1 MAGER
6 VMLSKMLTHHV
17 ELHRGLG
24 FKFRTQHGLLRS
36 FVSFAE
42 AHGDTFVH
50 VDRVL
55 EWARQAPS
63 SPQRRNRLV
72 TVRRFA
78 LALHAEDAQ
87 HQVPPGDALG
97 REMFRRRVP
106 YIYTPDEI
114 SRLMAATSVL
124 PTGSD
129 RPLTYAT
136 LFGLLAV
143 TGMRISEALALR
155 LDDITTDGLVIRR
168 TKFQKSRL
176 LPLHDTA
183 RSALDHYVLVRRR
196 MATSAETLFVS
207 AKGHVLSDNTVRY
220 VFLRLARSVD
230 LRGKPDQRA
239 PRIHDLRHTYA
250 VRSLEQCG
258 SEPDKVARHL
268 LALSTYLGHAHVTDT
283 YWYLQA
289 TQILMTRIAEVSESA
304 HQGGVA

>member
-1 MAGER
+1 
-6 VMLSKMLTHHV
+6 MLSKALTHHI
-17 ELHRGLG
+17 ELHHGLG
-24 FKFRTQHGLLRS
+24 FRFRTQQGLLRS
-36 FVSFAE
+36 FVRFAE
-42 AHGDTFVH
+42 AHGDTFIR

-55 EWARQAPS
+55 EWGRQAPS

-78 LALHAEDAQ
+78 LAMHAEDPR
-87 HQVPPGDALG
+87 HEVPPLDALG
-97 REMFRRRVP
+97 RETFRRRTP

-114 SRLMAATSVL
+114 CRLMGATAVL

-136 LFGLLAV
+136 LFGLLAA
-143 TGMRISEALALR
+143 TGMRISEALGLR
-155 LDDITTDGLVIRR
+155 LDDITADGLVIRQ

-176 LPLHDTA
+176 LPLHDTT
-183 RSALDHYVLVRRR
+183 RSALDHYVSVRRR
-196 MATSAETLFVS
+196 MVASAETLFVS
-207 AKGHVLSDNTVRY
+207 AKGSVLSDNTVRG

-230 LRGKPDQRA
+230 LRGKPGQRA

-258 SEPDKVARHL
+258 SNPDIVARHL

-289 TQILMTRIAEVSESA
+289 TPILMARIADLSEAA
-304 HQGGVA
+304 HQGGAA

>member
-1 MAGER
+1 
-6 VMLSKMLTHHV
+6 MLSKALTYHV

-24 FKFRTQHGLLRS
+24 FKFHNQHGLLRS

-42 AHGDTFVH
+42 AHGETIVH

-63 SPQRRNRLV
+63 SAQRRNRLV

-78 LALHAEDAQ
+78 LALHAEDSR
-87 HQVPPGDALG
+87 HEVPPADALG
-97 REMFRRRVP
+97 RDTFRRRMP

-114 SRLMAATSVL
+114 ARLMAATAML
-124 PTGSD
+124 PAAWD

-136 LFGLLAV
+136 LFGLLAA
-143 TGMRISEALALR
+143 TGMRISEALALH

-168 TKFQKSRL
+168 TKFQKAAGFASPRHG
-176 LPLHDTA
+176 PI
-183 RSALDHYVLVRRR
+183 RVGS
-196 MATSAETLFVS
+196 
-207 AKGHVLSDNTVRY
+207 
-220 VFLRLARSVD
+220 LRIGSSPNGD
-230 LRGKPDQRA
+230 LRKSIVRVRQRSCSQRQQRAARLSFAWLGQWTCAGKPDQRA
-239 PRIHDLRHTYA
+239 PLIHDLRHTYA
-250 VRSLEQCG
+250 VRSPEQCG

-268 LALSTYLGHAHVTDT
+268 PRAQHLPRPRACHRYLLA
-283 YWYLQA
+283 YLQA

>member
-1 MAGER
+1 
-6 VMLSKMLTHHV
+6 MLSKALTYHV

-24 FKFRTQHGLLRS
+24 FKFHNQHGLLRS

-42 AHGDTFVH
+42 AHGETIVH

-63 SPQRRNRLV
+63 SAQRRNRLV

-78 LALHAEDAQ
+78 LALHAEDSR
-87 HQVPPGDALG
+87 HEVPPADALG
-97 REMFRRRVP
+97 RDTFRRRMP

-114 SRLMAATSVL
+114 ARLMAATAML
-124 PTGSD
+124 PAAWD

-136 LFGLLAV
+136 LFGLLAA
-143 TGMRISEALALR
+143 TGMRISEALALH

-176 LPLHDTA
+176 LPLHDTT
-183 RSALDHYVLVRRR
+183 RSALDQYLLVRRR
-196 MATSAETLFVS
+196 MAASAGTLFVS
-207 AKGHVLSDNTVRY
+207 GKGDVLGYYTVRA
-220 VFLRLARSVD
+220 VFLRLIRSVD
-230 LRGKPDQRA
+230 LCGKPGQRL

-258 SEPDKVARHL
+258 SDPDTVARHL

-283 YWYLQA
+283 YWYLEA
-289 TQILMTRIAEVSESA
+289 TPILMARIAEVSEA
-304 HQGGVA
+304 AYQGGVA

>member
-1 MAGER
+1 
-6 VMLSKMLTHHV
+6 MLSKALTYHV

-42 AHGDTFVH
+42 AHEDTFIL

-78 LALHAEDAQ
+78 LALHAEDSR
-87 HQVPPGDALG
+87 HQVPPADALG
-97 REMFRRRVP
+97 REMFRRRTP
-106 YIYTPDEI
+106 YIYTPDEV
-114 SRLMAATSVL
+114 SRLMAAAAAL
-124 PTGSD
+124 PMDLD

-136 LFGLLAV
+136 LFGLLAA
-143 TGMRISEALALR
+143 TGMRISEALGLH
-155 LDDITTDGLVIRR
+155 LDDITADGLVIRR

-176 LPLHDTA
+176 LPLHDTT
-183 RSALDHYVLVRRR
+183 RSALDQYLSVRRR
-196 MATSAETLFVS
+196 MAASAETLFVS
-207 AKGHVLSDNTVRY
+207 GKGNVLSDNTVRS
-220 VFLRLARSVD
+220 VFLRLTRSMG
-230 LRGKPDQRA
+230 LRCKLGRRA

-258 SEPDKVARHL
+258 SDPDTVARHL

-289 TQILMTRIAEVSESA
+289 TPILMARIAEVSEVA
-304 HQGGVA
+304 HQGGAA

>member
-1 MAGER
+1 
-6 VMLSKMLTHHV
+6 MLSKALTYHV

-24 FKFRTQHGLLRS
+24 FKFRNQHGLLRS

-50 VDRVL
+50 VDRAL

-63 SPQRRNRLV
+63 SAQRRNRLV

-78 LALHAEDAQ
+78 LALHAEDSR
-87 HQVPPGDALG
+87 HEVPPADALG
-97 REMFRRRVP
+97 REMFRRRMP
-106 YIYTPDEI
+106 YIYSPDEI
-114 SRLMAATSVL
+114 SRLMAAAAML
-124 PTGSD
+124 PAASN

-136 LFGLLAV
+136 LFGLLAA

-176 LPLHDTA
+176 LPLHDTT
-183 RSALDHYVLVRRR
+183 RSALDQYLLVRRR
-196 MATSAETLFVS
+196 MAASAETLFVS
-207 AKGHVLSDNTVRY
+207 GKGDVLGYNTVRA
-220 VFLRLARSVD
+220 VFLRLIRSLD
-230 LRGKPDQRA
+230 LRGKPGQRV
-239 PRIHDLRHTYA
+239 PRIHDLRHTHA

-258 SEPDKVARHL
+258 SDPDTVARHL

-283 YWYLQA
+283 YWYLEA
-289 TQILMTRIAEVSESA
+289 TPILMARIAEVSEA
-304 HQGGVA
+304 AYQGGVA

>member
-1 MAGER
+1 
-6 VMLSKMLTHHV
+6 MLSKALTYHV

-24 FKFRTQHGLLRS
+24 FKFHNQHGLLRS

-42 AHGDTFVH
+42 AHGETFVH

-63 SPQRRNRLV
+63 SAQRRNRLV

-78 LALHAEDAQ
+78 LALHAEDSR
-87 HQVPPGDALG
+87 HEVPPADALG
-97 REMFRRRVP
+97 REMFRRRMP

-114 SRLMAATSVL
+114 SRLLAAAAML
-124 PTGSD
+124 PTDSD

-136 LFGLLAV
+136 LFGLLAA
-143 TGMRISEALALR
+143 TGMRVSEALALH

-176 LPLHDTA
+176 LPLHDTT
-183 RSALDHYVLVRRR
+183 RSALDQYLLVRRQ
-196 MATSAETLFVS
+196 MASSAATLFVS
-207 AKGHVLSDNTVRY
+207 GKGDVLGYNTVRA
-220 VFLRLARSVD
+220 VFLRLIRSAD
-230 LRGKPDQRA
+230 LRGKPGQRV

-258 SEPDKVARHL
+258 SDPDTVARHL

-283 YWYLQA
+283 YWYLEA
-289 TQILMTRIAEVSESA
+289 TPILMARIAEVSEA
-304 HQGGVA
+304 AYQGGVT